1 MTTSPFEVS
10 RATRGALGYLG
21 LSYLESNKK
30 NLKAVEIDG
39 GDGCVAPSIETVQ
52 DGTYKPL
59 SRPLF
64 VYIKTKSLARIE
76 VETFA
81 AYLLDNADSLARG
94 ALFVPL
100 TPDQLDEAYS
110 VLDGASAGAMSSPDF
125 PHAFTSKVPTCHPP
139 EPKIAATY
147 ELGGSTRM
155 RRLSHGTSVLAAT
168 VAVLALA
175 LAAAATASTSRTG
188 VSGKISADGSS
199 TVGPYVTAAAERFER
214 RNPGAKI
221 TVGIS
226 GTGGGFE
233 RFCRGE
239 TDLSNASRP
248 IKQSESTKCRENGVR
263 YIAFLVANDGLSV
276 VVNKGVT
283 WINCI
288 TPAELKKIWDRGSTV
303 DNWSQV
309 RQGFP
314 NVPLKLYGPGTDSGT
329 FDFFTEKINGKAKQ
343 SRSDYTASEDDNVL
357 VRGVEGDRGAM
368 GYFGYS
374 YYVENKSRLKLLK
387 VHNGSRCV
395 APSIATVQA
404 GTYKPLSRP
413 LFVYAKRTS
422 FQRAVVRA
430 FIKYIILNERTIAR
444 ASRYVPLTK
453 AQLRKAKRQYNN
465 AIKGN

>member
-1 MTTSPFEVS
+1 M
-10 RATRGALGYLG
+10 
-21 LSYLESNKK
+21 K
-30 NLKAVEIDG
+30 
-39 GDGCVAPSIETVQ
+39 
-52 DGTYKPL
+52 
-59 SRPLF
+59 
-64 VYIKTKSLARIE
+64 
-76 VETFA
+76 
-81 AYLLDNADSLARG
+81 
-94 ALFVPL
+94 
-100 TPDQLDEAYS
+100 
-110 VLDGASAGAMSSPDF
+110 
-125 PHAFTSKVPTCHPP
+125 
-139 EPKIAATY
+139 
-147 ELGGSTRM
+147 RM
-155 RRLSHGTSVLAAT
+155 PHGTSVLAAM

-214 RNPGAKI
+214 RNPGAEI

-248 IKQSESTKCRENGVR
+248 IKQAESAKCRDKGVR

-283 WINCI
+283 WISCI

-329 FDFFTEKINGKAKQ
+329 FDFFTEKINGATKR

-374 YYVENKSRLKLLK
+374 YYVENKDRLKLLRI
-387 VHNGSRCV
+387 HNGTSCV

-430 FIKYIILNERTIAR
+430 FIKYMILNERTIAR
-444 ASRYVPLTK
+444 SSRYVPLTK